1 MSESLKCDKCG
12 NTSLTLLTSNIQ
24 GLNKVVDIYFCRK
37 CQTGKTVITM
47 RKETLIDYRE
57 PNIDVYSDLD
67 VEDSYESYES
77 QEPENPYEDD
87 DGGWDPSIG

>member
-1 MSESLKCDKCG
+1 
-12 NTSLTLLTSNIQ
+12 
-24 GLNKVVDIYFCRK
+24 
-37 CQTGKTVITM
+37 M